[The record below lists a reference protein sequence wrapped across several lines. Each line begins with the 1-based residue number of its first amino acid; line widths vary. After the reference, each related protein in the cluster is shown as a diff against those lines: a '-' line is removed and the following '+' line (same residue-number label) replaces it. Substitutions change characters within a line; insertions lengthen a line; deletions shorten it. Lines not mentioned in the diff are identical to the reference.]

1 MDYNFAMMK
10 FKSIATN
17 SLLFKAI
24 ISIVV
29 IISFSVNTCAEEEK
43 GPELHAA
50 KVNDPNHW
58 KRDRVIRGFTVFT
71 SQKNDSEI
79 VPIKVEGEIEAPIT
93 AIMENLRSIEG
104 SEEWTPDLI
113 KKTTLEDLGP
123 RKAITYSLT
132 NMPWPLYD
140 RVLILE
146 NELFL
151 DKRRKL
157 LFVQSKTVN
166 FDRSKIPSVK
176 KTIEAMV
183 GYSKMG
189 FRPIS
194 KNKTFVEFT
203 AWVDPKGSI
212 PAWVI
217 NFFQKKW
224 PITFFEALEERCDD
238 HSPELRPGLKS
249 MLHELL
255 IELDWDPK
263 TFE

>member
-1 MDYNFAMMK
+1 MMK
-10 FKSIATN
+10 FKSIAPN
-17 SLLFKAI
+17 SLLSKAI
-24 ISIVV
+24 ASLLI
-29 IISFSVNTCAEEEK
+29 FCALSLSSYALASD
-43 GPELHAA
+43 GPEIHAA
-50 KVNDPNHW
+50 KVNDPNQW

-71 SQKNDSEI
+71 SQSSDSDI

-93 AIMENLRSIEG
+93 AIMENLRTIEG

-113 KKTTLEDLGP
+113 RKTTLEDLGP
-123 RKAITYSLT
+123 KKAITYSLT

-140 RVLILE
+140 RVLVLE

-151 DKRRKL
+151 DKGRKL

-166 FDRSKIPSVK
+166 FDRAKIPHVK

-194 KNKTFVEFT
+194 KDKTFVEFT

-224 PITFFEALEERCDD
+224 PVSFFEALEERCDD
-238 HSPELRPGLKS
+238 HSPALRPGLKA
-249 MLHELL
+249 MLSELL
-255 IELDWDPK
+255 VEMDWDPK
-263 TFE
+263 LFD